1 MKTLEHIL
9 DNSKLDNVSSYRR
22 HKLNFFAVNK
32 CCGTAI
38 KAALLQEKIKNP
50 TALRYDYVYDHED
63 AVYITKEYASMMSDE
78 WLNFSVIRHPYIR
91 FMSLYKHFII
101 RDPLRRKELH
111 PHLQQH
117 GGLDYF
123 SDFLFDNTDNLTCN
137 HHMKSICS
145 FLMDKN
151 AVIIPDIVFRFEE
164 EYDTIIDFLNSY
176 GCELQKANVSNIKIE
191 MSSYTKKLIKERYAQ
206 DFETFNFEE

>member
-1 MKTLEHIL
+1 M
-9 DNSKLDNVSSYRR
+9 
-22 HKLNFFAVNK
+22 
-32 CCGTAI
+32 
-38 KAALLQEKIKNP
+38 
-50 TALRYDYVYDHED
+50 YDHED

-101 RDPLRRKELH
+101 RDPLKKRTSSSPSTAWRVRLLCRF
-111 PHLQQH
+111 P
-117 GGLDYF
+117 
-123 SDFLFDNTDNLTCN
+123 FDNTDNLTCN

-164 EYDTIIDFLNSY
+164 EYDTIIDFLNSH
-176 GCELQKANVSNIKIE
+176 GCELRKPMYQTSKLRCLH
-191 MSSYTKKLIKERYAQ
+191 TKKLIKEAL
-206 DFETFNFEE
+206 

>member
-1 MKTLEHIL
+1 MFL
-9 DNSKLDNVSSYRR
+9 DLDKFENVSSYRE
-22 HKLNFFAVNK
+22 HKLNFFAVTK

-38 KAALLQEKIKNP
+38 KASLLRQKIENSSS
-50 TALRYDYVYDHED
+50 LRYDYVYDHPD
-63 AVYITKEYASMMSDE
+63 AVYITKEHASMMSDE
-78 WLNFSVIRHPYIR
+78 WLNFSVIRHPYVR
-91 FMSLYKHFII
+91 FTSLYKHFII

-111 PHLQQH
+111 PHLQQY

-123 SDFLFDNTDNLTCN
+123 ADFLFNNTDDQTCN

-151 AVIIPDIVFRFEE
+151 DVIIPDIVFRFEQ
-164 EYDTIIDFLNSY
+164 EYHTIVDFLNSY
-176 GCELQKANVSNIKIE
+176 GCTLEKANVSNIDLE
-191 MSSYTKKLIKERYAQ
+191 LSSYTKRLIKERYAL

>member
-1 MKTLEHIL
+1 ML
-9 DNSKLDNVSSYRR
+9 DPSKFDNVTSYQNY
-22 HKLNFFAVNK
+22 KLNFFAVTK
-32 CCGTAI
+32 CGGTAI
-38 KAALLQEKIKNP
+38 KAALLKEKIIDSSS
-50 TALRYDYVYDHED
+50 LRYDYVYDHPE
-63 AVYITKEYASMMSDE
+63 AVYITKEHASLMSDE
-78 WLNFSVIRHPYIR
+78 WLNFSVIRHPYER

-123 SDFLFDNTDNLTCN
+123 ADFLFDNTDNETCN

-151 AVIIPDIVFRFEE
+151 DVIIPDIVFRFEE
-164 EYDTIIDFLNSY
+164 EYDTLIDFLNSY
-176 GCELQKANVSNIKIE
+176 GCTLEQANVSNINLE
-191 MSSYTKKLIKERYAQ
+191 LSSYTKRLITERYAL

>member
-1 MKTLEHIL
+1 MFL
-9 DNSKLDNVSSYRR
+9 DPDKLQNITSYRE
-22 HKLNFFAVNK
+22 HKLNFFAITK

-38 KAALLQEKIKNP
+38 KASLLRQKIINP
-50 TALRYDYVYDHED
+50 SSLRYDYIYDHPD
-63 AVYITKEYASMMSDE
+63 SVYITKESASLMSDE
-78 WLNFSVIRHPYIR
+78 WLNFSVIRHPYKR
-91 FMSLYKHFII
+91 FASLYKHFII

-123 SDFLFDNTDNLTCN
+123 AEFLFDNTDDQTCN

-151 AVIIPDIVFRFEE
+151 NVIIPDIVFKFEK
-164 EYDTIIDFLNSY
+164 EYDTLVDFLNSY
-176 GCELQKANVSNIKIE
+176 GCKLEKANVTNIDLEI
-191 MSSYTKKLIKERYAQ
+191 SSRTKKLIKERYAL
-206 DFETFNFEE
+206 DFETFYFEE